1 MAVHGRALPQGVVAC
16 PTARIYGLE
25 GQNAGHSCV
34 VQFILNV
41 PYDYIPVTDRHDF
54 IERMGLTAE
63 NDGLS
68 RIAGRL
74 FGALLLADEPRSLDE
89 LAEQLDVSK
98 ASVST
103 EARRLLERGVAE
115 RIGKMGDRRDYYAL
129 TPDFF
134 GQIVRFRLNR
144 WSALHRLIRDMEAD
158 AGSEPRVVRERFA
171 YIEDVHAFVLS
182 RVEDALAEWSERARA
197 SGGGKD
203 RARGT
208 RPKHARKPGTSRNV
222 ARERLG

>member
-1 MAVHGRALPQGVVAC
+1 MLATCRRSV
-16 PTARIYGLE
+16 
-25 GQNAGHSCV
+25 
-34 VQFILNV
+34 
-41 PYDYIPVTDRHDF
+41 YIERSKYQSAVTDRHAF

-63 NDGLS
+63 SDGLS

-89 LAEQLDVSK
+89 LAQQLDVSK

-115 RIGKMGDRRDYYAL
+115 RIGKTGDRRDYYAL

-158 AGSEPRVVRERFA
+158 SASAPRVVRERFA
-171 YIEDVHAFVLS
+171 YIDDVHAFVLS
-182 RVEDALAEWSERARA
+182 RVEDALAEWSEGARGA
-197 SGGGKD
+197 GAKD
-203 RARGT
+203 RARSA
-208 RPKHARKPGTSRNV
+208 RPRHARKPGASRNTT
-222 ARERLG
+222 RERLG